1 MTIDE
6 LLCELLREER
16 IQKSKRM
23 RFMIADPSRY
33 LSLSVP
39 NKTQNMG
46 GEIIVR
52 HHFSAVRCSRGKRS
66 DEPENNR
73 FGMTQSNDNVE
84 KE

>member
-6 LLCELLREER
+6 LLSELLKEER

-23 RFMIADPSRY
+23 RFTTADPLWY
-33 LSLSVP
+33 FLLPVP
-39 NKTQNMG
+39 QKAQNMD
-46 GEIIVR
+46 GEIIVK
-52 HHFSAVRCSRGKRS
+52 HHFSAVWSSRSKRS

-73 FGMTQSNDNVE
+73 FGMTQSNDNGE